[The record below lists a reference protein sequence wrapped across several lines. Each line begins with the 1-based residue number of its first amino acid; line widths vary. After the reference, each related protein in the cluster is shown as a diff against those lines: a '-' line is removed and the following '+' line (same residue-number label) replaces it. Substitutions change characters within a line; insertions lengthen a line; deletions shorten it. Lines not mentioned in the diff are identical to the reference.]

1 MVASERMKTATA
13 VRVDPDMTVR
23 MSVRRCINL
32 DFHLPPNPQTIR
44 GVLRDPK
51 ANPPCRT
58 FTNRQASTQV
68 WFPQVTFRLQRE
80 YSRWNLND
88 LLTAKGIDCEVFIPR
103 HLRNGDEHRSEAGY
117 QTRPFL
123 LLEFFDNEDYECR
136 TPEEWLALGDVEG
149 SPDRQPV
156 PATALLPKHHQT
168 PDENHP
174 FVEYSWCLV
183 GVLDYNEKKRQYLVQ
198 EVQDKD
204 GNPILNPQQ
213 WKKVNASQG
222 GPKHWIPRI
231 RLCFH
236 GEDPRVFVERVSFA
250 QRFRED
256 VENRI
261 LCDLSVDHMP
271 LWGGNPR
278 LSPETIE
285 KIKKCANSAPGL
297 RLDIIKKHEK
307 DLEQEVELEHARCMN
322 KITFDFV
329 VKSNPELF
337 SSITLPQEDPKAAP
351 DQGARVTTSSG
362 FSSLSAIITDIRLH
376 SPSSPFLCISAAGE
390 LLLCGVS
397 CHERRIAADMRQK

>member
-1 MVASERMKTATA
+1 
-13 VRVDPDMTVR
+13 
-23 MSVRRCINL
+23 
-32 DFHLPPNPQTIR
+32 PPSKPSKPVFQT
-44 GVLRDPK
+44 
-51 ANPPCRT
+51 
-58 FTNRQASTQV
+58 
-68 WFPQVTFRLQRE
+68 
-80 YSRWNLND
+80 
-88 LLTAKGIDCEVFIPR
+88 
-103 HLRNGDEHRSEAGY
+103 
-117 QTRPFL
+117 
-123 LLEFFDNEDYECR
+123 FFDNEDYECR

-149 SPDRQPV
+149 SPDRRPV

-168 PDENHP
+168 PDENRP

-183 GVLDYNEKKRQYLVQ
+183 GVLDFNEKKRQYLVQ

-213 WKKVNASQG
+213 WKS
-222 GPKHWIPRI
+222 PKHWIPRI

-297 RLDIIKKHEK
+297 RLDMWVIIKKHEK

-351 DQGARVTTSSG
+351 DQGIMCCGLFVFESRGEFINSIQFNFCLCSPI
-362 FSSLSAIITDIRLH
+362 LQH
-376 SPSSPFLCISAAGE
+376 SCLNRP
-390 LLLCGVS
+390 V
-397 CHERRIAADMRQK
+397 